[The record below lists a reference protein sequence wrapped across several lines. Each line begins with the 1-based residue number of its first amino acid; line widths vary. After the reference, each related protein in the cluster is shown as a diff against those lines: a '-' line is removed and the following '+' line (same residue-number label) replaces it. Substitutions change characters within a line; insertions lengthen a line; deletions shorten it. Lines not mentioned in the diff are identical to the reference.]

1 MTDDGGWIKVHRKL
15 LDWPW
20 FKNTAVIHLWVY
32 CLLHATHR
40 PHRQLVGTKM
50 VNLAPGQLVF
60 GRVAAAENT
69 GLTVKKVRI
78 ALNLL
83 DDNGCIKKGR
93 VKGQHF
99 TIITVCNWELYQSD
113 DTKKGRDKGQ
123 ERAGTG
129 PGQGRDRATNKNV
142 KNEKKETTAL
152 ALGNPPVE
160 NGEGT
165 ASPEVDLACQWEELL
180 KLDSQAR
187 TEDKDAGD
195 FEALMTVAQ
204 DAQAGK
210 LGPAVGAVCFLT
222 TLAHQIGKRDPLPK
236 SPLGMFLAEVGKMR
250 IRSCRKK
257 VTNA

>member
-1 MTDDGGWIKVHRKL
+1 MK
-15 LDWPW
+15 
-20 FKNTAVIHLWVY
+20 
-32 CLLHATHR
+32 
-40 PHRQLVGTKM
+40 
-50 VNLAPGQLVF
+50 
-60 GRVAAAENT
+60 E
-69 GLTVKKVRI
+69 
-78 ALNLL
+78 
-83 DDNGCIKKGR
+83 
-93 VKGQHF
+93 
-99 TIITVCNWELYQSD
+99 E
-113 DTKKGRDKGQ
+113 
-123 ERAGTG
+123 E
-129 PGQGRDRATNKNV
+129 
-142 KNEKKETTAL
+142 ETTAL

-257 VTNA
+257 VSNA